1 MCHNRFA
8 RALVGGGKTLRF
20 CYNFARGGTGLD
32 HDAAQVTQEALTL
45 EGPLNQDA
53 AAVGRIDL
61 TAGQI
66 QLTKPVQRT
75 GDRRL

>member
-1 MCHNRFA
+1 MCHNGFA

-20 CYNFARGGTGLD
+20 RNNFTRGGTGLD
-32 HDAAQVTQEALTL
+32 HDTPKVAQEALTL

-61 TAGQI
+61 TAGQV
-66 QLTKPVQRT
+66 QLTKPV
-75 GDRRL
+75 